1 MWDIAGDKFVSL
13 DENEILKVVILSLD
27 ENEILKVVN
36 LSLDESKLKIVL
48 FNDDDQEERGR
59 I

>member
-36 LSLDESKLKIVL
+36 LSTLHAFQSNLC
-48 FNDDDQEERGR
+48 
-59 I
+59 